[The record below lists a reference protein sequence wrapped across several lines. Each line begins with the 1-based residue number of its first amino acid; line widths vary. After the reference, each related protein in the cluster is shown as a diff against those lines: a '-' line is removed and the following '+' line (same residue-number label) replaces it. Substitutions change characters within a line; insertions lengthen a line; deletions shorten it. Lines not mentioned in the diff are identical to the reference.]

1 MEFENVI
8 QGVTNSTIYDSFV
21 KAKQVIETHDCVSVS
36 ISGGAD
42 SDIVLDLIEKVREP
56 DKEIHYVWFNTG
68 LEYQAT
74 KDHIKELEQ
83 KYGVEIE
90 EHKPIK
96 SIPLSVREFGV
107 PFVSKYV
114 SEMMERLQAHDFK
127 WEDEPFD
134 VLLQKYPKCKSALK
148 WWCNEH
154 EYTDKIKSYDIGYN
168 KYLKEFILLNPP
180 TFKVSNSCCYYAKK
194 LVGKKTNIELNAD
207 LNCVGVRKAEGGIR
221 GAKYKT
227 CYETSDEKW
236 DEFRPILWYKD
247 SDKVEYEDAYNI
259 EHSKCYT
266 QYGLKRTGCVGC
278 PYNRYFED
286 ELNII
291 QKYEPKLYNA
301 CINIFGKSYEYT
313 RKYKEF
319 CKEMR
324 EKESKIKRNS

>member
-21 KAKQVIETHDCVSVS
+21 KAKQVIDTHDCISVS

-56 DKEIHYVWFNTG
+56 SKEIHYVWFNTG

-74 KDHIKELEQ
+74 KDHIKELEE
-83 KYGVEIE
+83 KYGVTIE

-96 SIPLSVREFGV
+96 SIPLSVKEFGV
-107 PFVSKYV
+107 PFLSKYV

-134 VLLQKYPKCKSALK
+134 ILLQRYPKCKSALK

-168 KYLKEFILLNPP
+168 KYLKEFILSNPP
-180 TFKVSNSCCYYAKK
+180 TFKISNACCDYAKK
-194 LVGKKTNIELNAD
+194 LVGKKVNTELNVD

-227 CYETSDEKW
+227 CFESSDDKW

-247 SDKVEYEDAYNI
+247 NDKVVMQAYGFASKLMDDETDAPI
-259 EHSKCYT
+259 
-266 QYGLKRTGCVGC
+266 VA
-278 PYNRYFED
+278 
-286 ELNII
+286 ELF
-291 QKYEPKLYNA
+291 KLYQELT
-301 CINIFGKSYEYT
+301 K
-313 RKYKEF
+313 
-319 CKEMR
+319 
-324 EKESKIKRNS
+324 

>member
-1 MEFENVI
+1 MIAFP
-8 QGVTNSTIYDSFV
+8 FLL
-21 KAKQVIETHDCVSVS
+21 A
-36 ISGGAD
+36 GGAD

-56 DKEIHYVWFNTG
+56 GKEIHYVWFNTG

-74 KDHIKELEQ
+74 KDHIKELEE
-83 KYGVEIE
+83 KYGVTIE

-96 SIPLSVREFGV
+96 SIPLSVKEFGV
-107 PFVSKYV
+107 PFLSKYV

-127 WEDEPFD
+127 WENEPFD
-134 VLLQKYPKCKSALK
+134 ILLQRYPKCKSALK

-180 TFKVSNSCCYYAKK
+180 TFKISNACCDYAKK
-194 LVGKKTNIELNAD
+194 FVGKKVNAELNVD

-227 CYETSDEKW
+227 CFESSDDKW

-247 SDKVEYEDAYNI
+247 NDKVEYENTYNI
-259 EHSKCYT
+259 DHSRCYT
-266 QYGLKRTGCVGC
+266 QYGLRRTGCVGC
-278 PYNRYFED
+278 PYNRHFEN
-286 ELNII
+286 ELNTI
-291 QKYEPKLYNA
+291 QKYEPKLYTA
-301 CINIFGKSYEYT
+301 CINIFGKAYEYT

-319 CKEMR
+319 YKEMQ
-324 EKESKIKRNS
+324 EKEKQNRN

>member
-8 QGVTNSTIYDSFV
+8 QSVTNSTIYDSFV
-21 KAKQVIETHDCVSVS
+21 KAKQVIDTHDCISVS

-56 DKEIHYVWFNTG
+56 GKEIHYVWFNTG

-74 KDHIKELEQ
+74 KDHIKELEE
-83 KYGVEIE
+83 KYGVTIE

-96 SIPLSVREFGV
+96 SIPLSVKEFGV
-107 PFVSKYV
+107 PFLSKYV

-134 VLLQKYPKCKSALK
+134 ALLQRYPKCKSALK

-180 TFKVSNSCCYYAKK
+180 TFKISNACCDYAKK
-194 LVGKKTNIELNAD
+194 FVGKKVNAELNVD

-227 CYETSDEKW
+227 CFESSDDKW

-247 SDKVEYEDAYNI
+247 NDKIEYENAYNVD
-259 EHSKCYT
+259 HSRCYT
-266 QYGLKRTGCVGC
+266 QYGLRRTGCVGC

-286 ELNII
+286 ELETI
-291 QKYEPKLYNA
+291 QKYEPKLYTA
-301 CINIFGKSYEYT
+301 CINIFGKAYDYT

-319 CKEMR
+319 YKEMQ
-324 EKESKIKRNS
+324 EKEKQSS